1 MEYGDGLSAVVFAAG
16 KGTRM
21 HSPLPKVL
29 QPLLGEPMLR
39 YVLSAL
45 DPLCPGRVHT
55 LIGHRADLVR
65 KAFPEREGLFI
76 VQKEQLGTGHALA
89 TAWEAL
95 RGNPPAYLTVVN
107 GDTPLLE
114 ESVAAAFVEES
125 IRERRDLSFISL
137 TLPDTGAF
145 GLVLRQ
151 DGRVTG
157 IVEAGDFNE
166 AVHGPKSG
174 EINAGIY
181 CFRTEAIVPL
191 LPLLDSDNLQG
202 EVYITDLIALAAARG
217 LSVEGCNFGDDPR
230 LTGVNTPAEL
240 SKAEEY
246 LRARIVER
254 HLERGVLIR
263 APQGVRIGPDVRI
276 EPGADITGPCEI
288 YGRSSVGAGARIA
301 SHCRLQDAVLE
312 QDADMRSFCHAEQA
326 VIGRG
331 CIVGPYARLRPGSV
345 LEEEAHVGNFVE
357 LKKARL
363 GKGAKANHLSY
374 LGDAEVGE
382 KANIGA
388 GTITCNYDGV
398 NKHRTRIGAG
408 AFIGSNAALVAP
420 VDIGDGALVGA
431 GSVITKNVPAD
442 SLGVGRAP
450 QRSLPLPL
458 LGAKKH

>member
-1 MEYGDGLSAVVFAAG
+1 MEYGDKLSAVVFAAG

-39 YVLSAL
+39 YVLSAA

-55 LIGHRADLVR
+55 LVGHRADLVR

-76 VQKEQLGTGHALA
+76 AQEEQLGTGHALA

-95 RGNPPAYLTVVN
+95 RGNPPEYLAVVN

-114 ESVAAAFVEES
+114 ESIAAAFVEES

-145 GLVLRQ
+145 GLVLRRE
-151 DGRVTG
+151 GRVAG

-181 CFRTEAIVPL
+181 CFRTETIVPL
-191 LPLLDSDNLQG
+191 LPLLGRDNTQG

-263 APQGVRIGPDVRI
+263 APQGVRIGP
-276 EPGADITGPCEI
+276 
-288 YGRSSVGAGARIA
+288 
-301 SHCRLQDAVLE
+301 
-312 QDADMRSFCHAEQA
+312 
-326 VIGRG
+326 
-331 CIVGPYARLRPGSV
+331 
-345 LEEEAHVGNFVE
+345 
-357 LKKARL
+357 
-363 GKGAKANHLSY
+363 
-374 LGDAEVGE
+374 
-382 KANIGA
+382 
-388 GTITCNYDGV
+388 
-398 NKHRTRIGAG
+398 
-408 AFIGSNAALVAP
+408 
-420 VDIGDGALVGA
+420 
-431 GSVITKNVPAD
+431 
-442 SLGVGRAP
+442 
-450 QRSLPLPL
+450 
-458 LGAKKH
+458 